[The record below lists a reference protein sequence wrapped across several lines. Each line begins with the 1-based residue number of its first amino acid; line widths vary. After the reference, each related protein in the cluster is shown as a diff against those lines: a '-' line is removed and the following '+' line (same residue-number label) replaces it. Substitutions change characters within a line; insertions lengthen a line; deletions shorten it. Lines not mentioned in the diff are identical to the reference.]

1 LFVLLQ
7 HVASGLLDLNRS
19 FDARL
24 LVRTK
29 LRFQSLQ
36 VLLAACARSSLIVA
50 DAGKVA
56 GFLLFRQYRGLNI

>member
-1 LFVLLQ
+1 
-7 HVASGLLDLNRS
+7 VASGVLDLNRS

-29 LRFQSLQ
+29 LPLQFLQ

-56 GFLLFRQYRGLNI
+56 GFLFF